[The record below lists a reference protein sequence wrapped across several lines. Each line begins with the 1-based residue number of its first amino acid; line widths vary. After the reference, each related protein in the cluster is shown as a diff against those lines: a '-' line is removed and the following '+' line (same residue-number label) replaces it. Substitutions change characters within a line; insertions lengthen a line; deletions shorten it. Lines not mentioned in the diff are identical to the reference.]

1 MFKNNNSGVIA
12 RLAKSSLKSSKMR
25 NFFIILTI
33 ALSVSLLTGIALFFM
48 GMNEKEMRQLETMQH
63 VIYHDITQ
71 EQIAGLESNS
81 QVADIRLFKSGKS
94 SEIENYIV
102 SPMYLEQKKTGM
114 AITEVTKGNYPKAL
128 DEIAVDLSYM
138 KQIGREAVLGEKL
151 SFTFLDGVT
160 EEFVISGFTDTK
172 MVSTV
177 YTLMLSKEYA
187 EKGSQLKD
195 ELYSAPVQIKDAKAM
210 SEETFFS
217 TIREMGSENNI
228 PRSNINENNAFV
240 LTLSVSGEMTLTIVV
255 AILAILFVSI
265 LVIYSVF
272 YISVVSRIQQFG
284 QLRTLGATQKQ
295 LKNMVRREGISLCL
309 RGAPIGLAIGGIFAY
324 VIMPEG
330 FSWLN
335 TILIFIFALIADLI
349 TVLISIQKPAKVAA
363 SVSPIEASKA
373 MGGEISSKKGE
384 TQKLH
389 RKLTPFT
396 LASMNSK
403 RNRKKTILTAISL
416 GVGGVLFISGAT
428 MLTSMNRQEYSRQG
442 VFKNA
447 EYNIYF
453 SENAAQTNEMG
464 YTGIQINNPINDK
477 LISDIKGVEHVK
489 DVTTTKSL
497 AVTFDYNVIHNDDEV
512 MSFGRESDSIMKKII
527 NEGSYDYDNMV
538 ANREVLIDHN
548 DIAKEI
554 FGWRFEV
561 GDKVKLSWFNGKDTV
576 EEEFTIAGG
585 VDDSM
590 EKVGLF
596 SSSGWFLVPEDL
608 LATMVQDGF
617 NLNNTASVKIDDFD
631 KNGDQVEQQLR
642 AIVEESPQLNMSS
655 LKDRIAQDV
664 NIYNTLLG
672 TVVGFTA
679 FIIGFS
685 LINLVN
691 TLITNVLTRKKEF
704 AMLQSIGMER
714 RQLTKMIQ
722 IEGLIIA
729 AKNILITIVI
739 GSICGAIL
747 VAIMQSFGA
756 TYMHFSFPIWY
767 ALVYFVIIVAAP
779 IVISYLAIKS
789 FVNKS
794 LVERLKDNS

>member
-1 MFKNNNSGVIA
+1 
-12 RLAKSSLKSSKMR
+12 MR

-33 ALSVSLLTGIALFFM
+33 ALSVSLLTGIALFFT
-48 GMNEKEMRQLETMQH
+48 GMNEKEMRQLEVMQH
-63 VIYHDITQ
+63 VIYHDVTQ

-81 QVADIRLFKSGKS
+81 QVEGIRLFKSGKS

-102 SPMYLEQKKTGM
+102 NPMYLEQKKTGM
-114 AITEVTKGNYPKAL
+114 AITEVTKGKYPEAL
-128 DEIAVDLSYM
+128 NEIVVDVSYM
-138 KQIGREAVLGEKL
+138 KQIGREPVLGEKL

-195 ELYSAPVQIKDAKAM
+195 QLYSAPVQIKDVKSM

-217 TIREMGSENNI
+217 TIRGIGSENNI
-228 PRSNINENNAFV
+228 SRSSINENNAFV
-240 LTLSVSGEMTLTIVV
+240 LTLSFSGSTVLTVAA
-255 AILAILFVSI
+255 AILAILFVSV

-309 RGAPIGLAIGGIFAY
+309 RGAPIGLVIGVIFAY
-324 VIMPEG
+324 VILPEG
-330 FSWLN
+330 FSWIN
-335 TILIFIFALIADLI
+335 TIMICIFALIADLI

-373 MGGEISSKKGE
+373 TGGEIGSKKSE

-389 RKLTPFT
+389 RKLTPFS

-403 RNRKKTILTAISL
+403 RNRKKSMLTAISL

-428 MLTSMNRQEYSRQG
+428 MLTSMNRQEYSRQS

-447 EYNIYF
+447 EYIVEF

-477 LISDIKGVEHVK
+477 LISNIKGVEHVK
-489 DVTTTKSL
+489 GVTTTKSL
-497 AVTFDYNVIHNDDEV
+497 AVTFDYDVIHNEDKV
-512 MSFGRESDSIMKKII
+512 VSFSRESDGIMKKII

-538 ANREVLIDHN
+538 ANREVLINYN
-548 DIAKEI
+548 DVAKEI
-554 FGWRFEV
+554 FGWRFEI
-561 GDKVKLSWFNGKDTV
+561 GDKVKLSWFNGKETV

-585 VDDSM
+585 VDDSI
-590 EKVGLF
+590 EKVALF
-596 SSSGWFLVPEDL
+596 PDSGWFLVPDDL
-608 LATMVQDGF
+608 LTTMVQDGF
-617 NLNNTASVKIDDFD
+617 NLNSAANIKIDDFE
-631 KNGDQVEQQLR
+631 KNGDQVEKQLR
-642 AIVEESPQLNMSS
+642 AIVEESPLLKMGS
-655 LKDRIAQDV
+655 LRERIAQDV
-664 NIYNTLLG
+664 NIYNSLFG
-672 TVVGFTA
+672 IIVGFTA

-691 TLITNVLTRKKEF
+691 TLITNVLTRKREF
-704 AMLQSIGMER
+704 AMLQSIGMES

-729 AKNILITIVI
+729 GKNILITVVF
-739 GSICGAIL
+739 GSVCGAIL

-756 TYMHFSFPIWY
+756 TYMHYNFPIGY
-767 ALVYFVIIVAAP
+767 ALVYLVIIVVAP
-779 IVISYLAIKS
+779 IIISYLAINS
-789 FVNKS
+789 FVKKS